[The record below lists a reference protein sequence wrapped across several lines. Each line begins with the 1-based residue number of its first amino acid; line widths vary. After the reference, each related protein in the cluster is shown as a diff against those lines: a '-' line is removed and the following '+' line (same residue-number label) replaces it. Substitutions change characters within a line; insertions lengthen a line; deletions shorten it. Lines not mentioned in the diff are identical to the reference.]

1 MVEFIRDNSYLIS
14 FTVLGIGWVAFKVF
28 SHEQAAEKD
37 RDEASFDL
45 F

>member
-1 MVEFIRDNSYLIS
+1 MAFLHENQYLI
-14 FTVLGIGWVAFKVF
+14 FVCVFGFGWVMYKVF
-28 SHEQAAEKD
+28 THEQAAEKD